1 MSAGE
6 SLRKLRES
14 LGFTIRDVE
23 AASTRIAERHNS
35 SDYSISLSRLSDIET
50 KEVVPSIY
58 RIYSLSTIYRRD
70 IREFLHWYGID
81 LSAVSEDLMLTP
93 PPKSHMSSAM
103 DPVMQAEMPLR
114 LDPAFNPRTT
124 MNLGRM
130 IMEWGSVPMAYL
142 AQFAKSNY
150 TYGYVGIDDLTMFPL
165 ILPGSFVQIDDTQTR
180 VRSGKWP
187 SEYQR
192 PIYFVETRDGFTV
205 SWCELSG
212 LNLLLKP
219 HPLSPVETKILK
231 YGKEAEILGQV
242 VGIAMRLDSW
252 ISAGSGEGSL
262 DSELSN
268 ANALSN
274 RPSDPKALMR

>member
-23 AASTRIAERHNS
+23 AASNRIAERHNN

-81 LSAVSEDLMLTP
+81 LAAISGDMTLTP
-93 PPKSHMSSAM
+93 PPKSHVSSAM
-103 DPVMQAEMPLR
+103 GSVQKAEMPVR
-114 LDPAFNPRTT
+114 LDPAFNHRTT

-130 IMEWGSVPMAYL
+130 IMEWGPIPMAHL
-142 AQFAKSNY
+142 AQFANSHY
-150 TYGYVGIDDLTMFPL
+150 TYGYVGTDDLTMFPL

-231 YGKEAEILGQV
+231 QGKEAEILGQV

-252 ISAGSGEGSL
+252 VSTGSGEESL
-262 DSELSN
+262 DNEVSS
-268 ANALSN
+268 ANVPPN
-274 RPSDPKALMR
+274 RPSGPKELMR

>member
-1 MSAGE
+1 
-6 SLRKLRES
+6 